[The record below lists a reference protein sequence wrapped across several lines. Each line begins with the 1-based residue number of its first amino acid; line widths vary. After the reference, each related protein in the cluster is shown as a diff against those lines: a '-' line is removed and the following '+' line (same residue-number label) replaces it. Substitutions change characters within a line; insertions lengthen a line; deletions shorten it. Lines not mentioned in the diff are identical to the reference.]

1 MFFSSKKII
10 DDIPQIDINAGNINM
25 IQDYVLNT
33 NDENTIKDFKFEVIK
48 DDIIKDDIIK
58 EEEKDDN
65 EEEEVN
71 DEEEEEEDYDT
82 DDSELRDEDD
92 CLFIVTIDDVPSYY
106 DEKLADA
113 KNRIDRVSKLYSLN
127 DNGYHETHIKYVS
140 ETEIDI
146 IRNYDFWLFAINHVM
161 HTFKIYKIKKLI

>member
-1 MFFSSKKII
+1 MFFSSKKST
-10 DDIPQIDINAGNINM
+10 DDIPQIDINTGNINM

-33 NDENTIKDFKFEVIK
+33 NEKDQNTIEEFKF
-48 DDIIKDDIIK
+48 DIIKN
-58 EEEKDDN
+58 EEEDEEN
-65 EEEEVN
+65 EEEEVEEEKEEE
-71 DEEEEEEDYDT
+71 EEEEEEDYDT

-106 DEKLADA
+106 DEKLVDA

>member
-1 MFFSSKKII
+1 MFFSSKKST
-10 DDIPQIDINAGNINM
+10 DDIPQIDINTGNINM

-33 NDENTIKDFKFEVIK
+33 NEKDQNTIEEFKF
-48 DDIIKDDIIK
+48 DIIKNEEDIIK
-58 EEEKDDN
+58 NEEDDEEKEVEEEK
-65 EEEEVN
+65 EE
-71 DEEEEEEDYDT
+71 DEEDYDT

-106 DEKLADA
+106 DEKLVDA